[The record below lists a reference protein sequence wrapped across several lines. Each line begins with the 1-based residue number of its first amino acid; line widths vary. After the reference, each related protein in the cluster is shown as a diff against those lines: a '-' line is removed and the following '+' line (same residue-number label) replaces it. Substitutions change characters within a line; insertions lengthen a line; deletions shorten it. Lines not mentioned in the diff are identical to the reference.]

1 VNPIDPREP
10 SVSNA
15 RPDGDATRV
24 RFASLSL
31 AILALAA
38 LAAAPARAAEPEGTL
53 TAPARRADSDP
64 PEAPAAPAPER
75 ISFDALCA
83 EVERTSPLMEAARAG
98 RGIFEAKLAQARAAR
113 FPTFKLEAGFAP
125 SPAINGDE
133 NATFGVSIDLSQ
145 WGYVYRVS
153 VTMVQP
159 LFTFGKLRALRRAA
173 DHGIDVGNAQTEAA
187 RWELRYRVAQ
197 TWYGALLAR
206 EIGAIAAD
214 GKKWLD
220 KAEAR
225 MERLRDEDSVEYDQ
239 MEHLRLKTRAA
250 EFYELESKNHEI
262 ETASRE
268 GMRLLLGRSADT
280 VVEPDV
286 DGLEPLE
293 VTLLPVERYV
303 AQALGFSPGVR
314 SARAE
319 AKALDALADATWD
332 DLWPEIAF
340 IADAR
345 ITDSNVLGD
354 NVEILGTETV
364 GVSAGFL
371 FALRWRLDVPQKLAD
386 VREARAKA
394 SLAKSKVDIARAKLE
409 LDVRQTYQKLS
420 DKKRLIEVYAE
431 SRKAAQG
438 WLTATWDLYD
448 GGFGSFRD
456 VMDALVQFYT
466 KKLGYLQAVHEH
478 DILVFELSRAVG
490 ADIVEMGR
498 PKDPPPG
505 LAPPAE

>member
-1 VNPIDPREP
+1 MQI
-10 SVSNA
+10 A
-15 RPDGDATRV
+15 RIC
-24 RFASLSL
+24 L
-31 AILALAA
+31 AISAIALSHAPPAA
-38 LAAAPARAAEPEGTL
+38 AAEPAGVIAADA
-53 TAPARRADSDP
+53 TAPDSDP
-64 PEAPAAPAPER
+64 ALETGAPAVER
-75 ISFDALCA
+75 ISFEALMA
-83 EVERTSPLMEAARAG
+83 EVERTSSLMEAARAG
-98 RGIFEAKLAQARAAR
+98 RGIFEAKLAQARAAK

-125 SPAINGDE
+125 SPTINSDDS
-133 NATFGVSIDLSQ
+133 ATFGVSIDLSQ

-173 DHGIDVGNAQTEAA
+173 DHGIDIGNAQTEVA

-197 TWYGALLAR
+197 AWYGALLAR

-225 MERLRDEDSVEYDQ
+225 MERLRDEDSVDYDQ

-268 GMRLLLGRSADT
+268 GMRLLLSRAADHP
-280 VVEPDV
+280 VEPDV
-286 DGLEPLE
+286 DSLE
-293 VTLLPVERYV
+293 VIEFNLLPVERYLEL
-303 AQALGFSPGVR
+303 ALGRAPELR
-314 SARAE
+314 SARSE
-319 AKALDALADATWD
+319 VKALDALADAKWD
-332 DLWPEIAF
+332 DLWPELAF

-386 VREARAKA
+386 VREARAKT
-394 SLAKSKVDIARAKLE
+394 SLAASKLDIARTKLE
-409 LDVRQTYQKLS
+409 LDVRMLHQKLT
-420 DKKRLIEVYAE
+420 DKIRLIEVYE
-431 SRKAAQG
+431 GSRKAAQG

-448 GGFGSFRD
+448 GGFGTFRD

-478 DILVFELSRAVG
+478 DILVFELSRTIG
-490 ADIVEMGR
+490 ADVVEMGR
-498 PKDPPPG
+498 PVESPQG
-505 LAPPAE
+505 LAPPPE

>member
-1 VNPIDPREP
+1 MATLGPP
-10 SVSNA
+10 VS
-15 RPDGDATRV
+15 
-24 RFASLSL
+24 
-31 AILALAA
+31 
-38 LAAAPARAAEPEGTL
+38 AAEPAGVVATE
-53 TAPARRADSDP
+53 ASPPDSDP
-64 PEAPAAPAPER
+64 PEIPPGPKVER
-75 ISFDALCA
+75 ISFEALLS

-98 RGIFEAKLAQARAAR
+98 RGIFEAKLAQARAAK

-125 SPAINGDE
+125 SPAINGDD
-133 NATFGVSIDLSQ
+133 NATFGVSIDLSK

-173 DHGIDVGNAQTEAA
+173 DHGIDIGSAQTDVA

-197 TWYGALLAR
+197 AWYGALLAR
-206 EIGAIAAD
+206 EIGSIAAD

-225 MERLRDEDSVEYDQ
+225 MERLRDEDSVDYDQ
-239 MEHLRLKTRAA
+239 MEHLRLKTRVA

-268 GMRLLLGRSADT
+268 GMRLLLGRSADHP
-280 VVEPDV
+280 VEPDV
-286 DGLEPLE
+286 DGLEPIELE
-293 VTLLPVERYV
+293 VLPVERYLEL
-303 AQALGFSPGVR
+303 ALGRAPQIR
-314 SARAE
+314 SARSE
-319 AKALDALADATWD
+319 VKALDALADAKWD
-332 DLWPEIAF
+332 DLWPELAF

-386 VREARAKA
+386 VREARAKTN
-394 SLAKSKVDIARAKLE
+394 LAKSKLDIARTKLE
-409 LDVRQTYQKLS
+409 LDIRMLHQKLT
-420 DKKRLIEVYAE
+420 DKKRLIEVYE
-431 SRKAAQG
+431 GSRKAAQG

-448 GGFGSFRD
+448 GGFGTFRD

-478 DILVFELSRAVG
+478 DILVFELSRTIG
-490 ADIVEMGR
+490 ADIIEMAR
-498 PKDPPPG
+498 PAQAPTGPQPPP
-505 LAPPAE
+505 E